1 MHIFPPADAQ
11 QFRRR
16 TVQGTTRFLCA
27 YGPTAGE
34 AQAVSLAQVEQVV
47 GRKVEYSAMRVVL
60 EGEPTVWTTST
71 TTLALVNL
79 ENTQHRIG
87 KLLAQCHASVSS
99 LVNGSARIDSQD
111 MALGAL
117 GMLEELTK
125 HLGNTW
131 ETVGG

>member
-1 MHIFPPADAQ
+1 M
-11 QFRRR
+11 
-16 TVQGTTRFLCA
+16 
-27 YGPTAGE
+27 
-34 AQAVSLAQVEQVV
+34 

-87 KLLAQCHASVSS
+87 QLLAQCHASVSS
-99 LVNGSARIDSQD
+99 LVNGSAGIDSQD

-125 HLGNTW
+125 HLGNR
-131 ETVGG
+131 GGVEMLQTKGRLSVHSNTHARHSSAV

>member
-1 MHIFPPADAQ
+1 M
-11 QFRRR
+11 
-16 TVQGTTRFLCA
+16 
-27 YGPTAGE
+27 
-34 AQAVSLAQVEQVV
+34 

-99 LVNGSARIDSQD
+99 LVNGSAGIDSQD

-125 HLGNTW
+125 HLGNR
-131 ETVGG
+131 GGVEMLQTKGRLSVHSNTHARHSSAV